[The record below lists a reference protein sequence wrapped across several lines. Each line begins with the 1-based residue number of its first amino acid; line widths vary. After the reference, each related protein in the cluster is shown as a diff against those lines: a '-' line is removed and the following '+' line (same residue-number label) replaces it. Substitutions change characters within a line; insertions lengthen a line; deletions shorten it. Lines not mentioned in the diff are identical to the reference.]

1 MFEEGIGSQYGVV
14 PPSEEA
20 GASNDGQAGL
30 PPIPRR
36 GMLAGIA
43 ALALAGPV
51 GLAEAQHVHAAAAAD
66 TNVGGGVYKPK
77 ALTQHEFDSL
87 RKLSEIIV
95 PGATKGGTAE
105 FVDLLSSQNPEM
117 LAIFTGGLAW
127 LDDSM
132 KRTYNATFLAAK
144 PEQQTA
150 LLDQIAYRKNETPEL
165 AAGIRF
171 FVWARRLAVDAYY
184 TSPAGIKEL
193 GYLGNKGMKEFTV
206 PQEAIDYAVKRSG
219 LDG

>member
-1 MFEEGIGSQYGVV
+1 MFEDTVTSQYGVV
-14 PPSEEA
+14 PPNQESE
-20 GASNDGQAGL
+20 AGL
-30 PPIPRR
+30 PRR
-36 GMLAGIA
+36 GVLAGIA
-43 ALALAGPV
+43 ALALVGPLGV
-51 GLAEAQHVHAAAAAD
+51 AEAQHVHAAAAAD
-66 TNVGGGVYKPK
+66 TKVAGGVYKPK
-77 ALTQHEFDSL
+77 ALTQHEFDTL

-117 LAIFTGGLAW
+117 LAIFTGGLGW
-127 LDDSM
+127 LDIAM
-132 KRTYNATFLAAK
+132 KRTYQLSFLAAK
-144 PEQQTA
+144 PEQHTA
-150 LLDQIAYRKNETPEL
+150 MLDKIAYKKNETPDL

-193 GYLGNKGMKEFTV
+193 GYMGNKGMKEFTV

-219 LDG
+219 L

>member
-14 PPSEEA
+14 PPSEE
-20 GASNDGQAGL
+20 SEVRSDEPAGL
-30 PPIPRR
+30 PRR
-36 GMLAGIA
+36 GVLAGIA
-43 ALALAGPV
+43 ALALGGPV
-51 GLAEAQHVHAAAAAD
+51 GLAEGQHVHAATAAD
-66 TNVGGGVYKPK
+66 TKVTGGIYKPK

-117 LAIFTGGLAW
+117 LAIFTGGLGW
-127 LDDSM
+127 LDIEM
-132 KRTYNATFLAAK
+132 KRTCNATFLAAK

-150 LLDQIAYRKNETPEL
+150 MLDQIAYKKNETPEL

-219 LDG
+219 L

>member
-1 MFEEGIGSQYGVV
+1 MFEENVSSQYGVV
-14 PPSEEA
+14 PPSEESEL
-20 GASNDGQAGL
+20 GSDQPAGL
-30 PPIPRR
+30 PRR
-36 GMLAGIA
+36 GVLAGIA
-43 ALALAGPV
+43 ALALAGPIP
-51 GLAEAQHVHAAAAAD
+51 LAEAQHVHAAAAAD
-66 TNVGGGVYKPK
+66 TKVTGGIYKPK

-117 LAIFTGGLAW
+117 LAIFTGGLGW
-127 LDDSM
+127 LDIEM
-132 KRTYNATFLAAK
+132 KRTCNATFLAAK

-150 LLDQIAYRKNETPEL
+150 MLDQIAYKKNETPEL

-219 LDG
+219 LG

>member
-1 MFEEGIGSQYGVV
+1 MFEESIGSQYGVV
-14 PPSEEA
+14 PPNEEPEVR
-20 GASNDGQAGL
+20 SDEPAGL
-30 PPIPRR
+30 PRR

-66 TNVGGGVYKPK
+66 TKVTGGIYKPK

-117 LAIFTGGLAW
+117 LAIFTGGLGW
-127 LDDSM
+127 LDIAM
-132 KRTYNATFLAAK
+132 KRTCNATFLAAK

-150 LLDQIAYRKNETPEL
+150 MLDQIAYKKNETPEL

-219 LDG
+219 L

>member
-1 MFEEGIGSQYGVV
+1 MFEERVGQYGVI
-14 PPSEEA
+14 PPNEEPGGGSQGSE
-20 GASNDGQAGL
+20 AGL

-36 GMLAGIA
+36 SVLAGIA

-66 TNVGGGVYKPK
+66 TKVTGGIYKPK

-117 LAIFTGGLAW
+117 LAIFTGGLGW
-127 LDDSM
+127 LDIEM
-132 KRTYNATFLAAK
+132 KRTCNATFLAAK

-150 LLDQIAYRKNETPEL
+150 MLDKIAYKKNETPEL

-193 GYLGNKGMKEFTV
+193 GYLGNKGQKEFTV

-219 LDG
+219 LG

>member
-1 MFEEGIGSQYGVV
+1 MFEEGVRSQYGVV
-14 PPSEEA
+14 PPNEEPEVR
-20 GASNDGQAGL
+20 SDEPAGL
-30 PPIPRR
+30 PRR
-36 GMLAGIA
+36 GVLAGIA

-51 GLAEAQHVHAAAAAD
+51 GLAEAQHVHAATAAD
-66 TNVGGGVYKPK
+66 TKVTGGIYKPK

-95 PGATKGGTAE
+95 LGATKGGAAE

-117 LAIFTGGLAW
+117 LAIFTGGLGW
-127 LDDSM
+127 LDIEM
-132 KRTYNATFLAAK
+132 KRTCNATFLAAK

-150 LLDQIAYRKNETPEL
+150 MLDQIAYKKNETPEL

-219 LDG
+219 WG

>member
-14 PPSEEA
+14 PPDEES
-20 GASNDGQAGL
+20 GASNNEQAGL
-30 PPIPRR
+30 PRR
-36 GMLAGIA
+36 GVLAGIA

-66 TNVGGGVYKPK
+66 TKVTGGIYKPK

-117 LAIFTGGLAW
+117 LAIFTGGLGW
-127 LDDSM
+127 LDIEM
-132 KRTYNATFLAAK
+132 K
-144 PEQQTA
+144 
-150 LLDQIAYRKNETPEL
+150 
-165 AAGIRF
+165 
-171 FVWARRLAVDAYY
+171 
-184 TSPAGIKEL
+184 
-193 GYLGNKGMKEFTV
+193 
-206 PQEAIDYAVKRSG
+206 
-219 LDG
+219 